1 MARRKNLRRG
11 RSAAGPA
18 PAEGASA
25 GGIAPWLTWGGA
37 AVAFMLVGFGLG
49 VLVTRWDGLT
59 TTPLPGP
66 GMPAPELTRA
76 LNPADPTGAGQSL
89 ETASRI
95 ADLTAR
101 LALNPTETST
111 RLVLAHLYLDAA
123 RFAEAIPL
131 YQEVLRQDPEDPDAL
146 MHMGAILLRGGHG
159 EEALR
164 YLDRALK
171 TDPNNAHALW
181 DKAQVQATLLEDYA
195 GALRTWEQFLKVA
208 PGPEDAA
215 RVREMMA
222 EARSRVQG
230 QAAARASAP
239 APPGGRQVDA
249 SAAAGTPPSGP
260 GSPAPEDPTVQA
272 ARELLA
278 RIGAGPSSGTTA
290 RTPGTPDPAA
300 GAIPVAAHSGERL
313 FWEKGCG
320 ACHAIRGVGG
330 QMAPDLALQARK
342 GGRDVAWHVRFLKE
356 PAAVFPG
363 TRMPSYRHL
372 SDQELRTL
380 AEFLVTL

>member
-1 MARRKNLRRG
+1 MARRKQDRGG

-18 PAEGASA
+18 TAEGSGSGA
-25 GGIAPWLTWGGA
+25 IAPWVIWGG
-37 AVAFMLVGFGLG
+37 VALAFLLAGFGLG
-49 VLVTRWDGLT
+49 LLVTRWGSLT
-59 TTPLPGP
+59 PAPGP
-66 GMPAPELTRA
+66 GPAAPEETRA
-76 LNPADPTGAGQSL
+76 LNPGDPTGVGQSL
-89 ETASRI
+89 EAAARI
-95 ADLTAR
+95 ADLKAR
-101 LALNPTETST
+101 LALNPHETST
-111 RLVLAHLYLDAA
+111 QLALAHLYLDAA

-131 YQEVLRQDPEDPDAL
+131 YQEVLRQEPENSDAL

-215 RVREMMA
+215 RVRKMMA

-260 GSPAPEDPTVQA
+260 GSPAPEGPTVQA

-300 GAIPVAAHSGERL
+300 GAIPAAAHPGERL

-320 ACHAIRGVGG
+320 GCHAIGGVGG
-330 QMAPDLALQARK
+330 QMALDLAGRARK

-356 PAAVFPG
+356 PAALFPG